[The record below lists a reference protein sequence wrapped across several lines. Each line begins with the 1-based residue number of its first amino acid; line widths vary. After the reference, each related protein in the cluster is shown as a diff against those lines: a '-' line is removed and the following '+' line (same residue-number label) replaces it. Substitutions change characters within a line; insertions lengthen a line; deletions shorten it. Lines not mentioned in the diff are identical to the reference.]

1 MRLLN
6 RERNESRSGKELV
19 MTKTI
24 VNQLRNI
31 AETIEREKISVR
43 LPSPQGTLADENPF
57 VDAAC
62 ETIEHGGDL
71 ESASLASLIHYLADM
86 LEE

>member
-1 MRLLN
+1 MMN
-6 RERNESRSGKELV
+6 I
-19 MTKTI
+19 TI

-62 ETIEHGGDL
+62 EAIEHGGDL
-71 ESASLASLIHYLADM
+71 DPTHLASLLHYLADM